1 MVVLSIA
8 VPRSCMRMMRLW
20 TTSYARRE
28 RSNAAGIVSTAV
40 HAIVL
45 GVWVFATMPTASL
58 PSDGLTN
65 RLYYIPPPNKPPPS
79 RESRESVRYITL
91 DEGPGLGPGPATI
104 DAARAFNPPQTSI
117 DAAGARVDST
127 PPAAPSAPVVAQ
139 EKSADS
145 VFTELEVDSAVVRSA
160 LSAGPAY
167 PLDLLAKHVE
177 GMALVR
183 YVVDTTG
190 FADTESFT
198 VIQTTDPGF
207 ARAVRDALPYM
218 RFSPAKIGP
227 KKVRMLVEQPF
238 TFKISPTLANGAK
251 P

>member
-1 MVVLSIA
+1 
-8 VPRSCMRMMRLW
+8 
-20 TTSYARRE
+20 
-28 RSNAAGIVSTAV
+28 
-40 HAIVL
+40 
-45 GVWVFATMPTASL
+45 
-58 PSDGLTN
+58 
-65 RLYYIPPPNKPPPS
+65 
-79 RESRESVRYITL
+79 
-91 DEGPGLGPGPATI
+91 
-104 DAARAFNPPQTSI
+104 
-117 DAAGARVDST
+117 
-127 PPAAPSAPVVAQ
+127 
-139 EKSADS
+139 